1 MSSILRVLSRTRDE
15 SALVENFIKGRP
27 SGTQRVYAGEVRTF
41 LSFINRTVHH
51 IKAKDLRS
59 FIEKCRQSK
68 LKPATLH
75 RKVTIIR
82 SFFAFLHRE
91 GELPD
96 NPMRLVEVP
105 PCPSVGNP
113 HALTQDQ
120 VEAFF
125 AAMNGVSVP
134 AMRDR
139 AIFLLMAST
148 GLRISEVRG
157 LLVKDVGEADE
168 PNWKTLKVTG
178 KGEKEREVHVRPE
191 VWALILHYLQR
202 RTESMD
208 ESSPLFA
215 AVPRA
220 RPIKP
225 LADDCRLSV
234 SSIFGR
240 FKRLAKKASLPKEAS
255 PLSLRHYFA
264 READSAGASVE
275 AIRIAIG
282 HSNLGT
288 TQKYLQRVRKG
299 INEAFSKGRLP
310 HAYAGLGE
318 TKGIDTAAHRSIP
331 LARGLGVRNPKD

>member
-1 MSSILRVLSRTRDE
+1 MSSILRVISRTRDE
-15 SALVENFIKGRP
+15 SALVDNFTKGRP
-27 SGTQRVYAGEVRTF
+27 AGTQRVYACEVRTF

-51 IKAKDLRS
+51 IKAKDLRT
-59 FIEKCRQSK
+59 FVEKCRKSK
-68 LKPATLH
+68 LKPSTLH
-75 RKVTIIR
+75 RKVTILK

-91 GELPD
+91 GELQD
-96 NPMRLVEVP
+96 DPMRLVEVP
-105 PCPSVGNP
+105 PCPTSGKP
-113 HALTQDQ
+113 RTLTQDQ
-120 VEAFF
+120 VKGFF

-134 AMRDR
+134 SMRDR

-157 LLVKDVGEADE
+157 LSVKDVQEADE
-168 PNWKTLKVTG
+168 ANWKALRITG

-202 RTESMD
+202 RTEFMD

-220 RPIKP
+220 RAIKP
-225 LADDCRLSV
+225 LAADRRLSV
-234 SSIFGR
+234 SSIYDR
-240 FKRLAKKASLPKEAS
+240 FKRLAKKAALPKEAS
-255 PLSLRHYFA
+255 PHSLRHYFA
-264 READSAGASVE
+264 CEADAAGASVE
-275 AIRIAIG
+275 AIRIALG

-310 HAYAGLGE
+310 RL
-318 TKGIDTAAHRSIP
+318 T
-331 LARGLGVRNPKD
+331 